1 MAAGRG
7 CGLKGVTLTP
17 LRRIRTPGGDVLH
30 ALKDVDPGFAGFGE
44 AYFTTIEA
52 GAVKGWKRHRRMV
65 MNLVV
70 PSGAVRFVIHDQ
82 DVVDEE
88 DAFQTIDLSPDGP
101 DSYARLSVQPGLWM
115 AFAGLG
121 SGLNLVLNLAS
132 IRHDPEEADNQP
144 LDAFGGS
151 LVATNL

>member
-1 MAAGRG
+1 
-7 CGLKGVTLTP
+7 LKGVTLTP
-17 LRRIRTPGGDVLH
+17 LQRIRTPGGDVLH
-30 ALKDVDPGFAGFGE
+30 ALKDVDPGYSGFGE

-82 DVVDEE
+82 DGVAGE
-88 DAFQTIDLSPDGP
+88 DAFQTVVLSPDGP
-101 DSYARLSVQPGLWM
+101 ESYARLTVQPGLWV

-132 IRHDPEEADNQP
+132 IRHDPDEADDRP
-144 LDAFGGS
+144 LDAFGGP
-151 LVATNL
+151 LVGTTLRHPA